1 LRCRDKATGRRPAA
15 NRRGAI
21 HGRVV
26 ETCGGAIRRTKR
38 PFLRRRTNE
47 VTKGRELNRELNAGA
62 GQTVPDELQ
71 QRVWKH
77 VNLVAKLKADCE
89 QNREQ
94 AALKK

>member
-1 LRCRDKATGRRPAA
+1 MIRAVYVLATLCLCSPLSWAAPADEAPPAA
-15 NRRGAI
+15 QSARSCAG
-21 HGRVV
+21 V
-26 ETCGGAIRRTKR
+26 
-38 PFLRRRTNE
+38 TNE
-47 VTKGRELNRELNAGA
+47 VTKGRELNRELNAYA

-77 VNLVAKLKADCE
+77 VNLVTKLKADCE

>member
-1 LRCRDKATGRRPAA
+1 MVRFVYAITALCLCSPLSWAVPADEA
-15 NRRGAI
+15 PSGAQNARSCA
-21 HGRVV
+21 GV
-26 ETCGGAIRRTKR
+26 
-38 PFLRRRTNE
+38 TNE
-47 VTKGRELNRELNAGA
+47 VTKGRELNRELNAYA
-62 GQTVPDELQ
+62 GQAVPDELQ